1 MHLYEVF
8 TNPLLMFCCYNG
20 LTKQKLVETNDEW
33 RNSSEFWTKRNCRYF
48 LGKLNE
54 HDKLAKVTEE
64 IEKMKEAQVHFL
76 TICEVL
82 FLSS

>member
-1 MHLYEVF
+1 M
-8 TNPLLMFCCYNG
+8 
-20 LTKQKLVETNDEW
+20 TNDATAQNFG
-33 RNSSEFWTKRNCRYF
+33 RNVIAGIF